1 MLNKTNL
8 LNLCKIAKSK
18 NEPLF
23 GDVATLSAFPFM
35 SEYVANYQKFDRNTM
50 VTRGF
55 FEPIWNLQYEDN
67 EEGVLESFRD
77 DVELLL
83 FKNKTNYEK
92 LYAITL
98 AEYNPLEN
106 YKMVESGKDTTTGSD
121 NQTDAFGA
129 QTKTNEFG
137 ASSESTE
144 YGADT
149 TTQNYGAVST
159 TDNIGGGT
167 DTLQTGSQTK
177 TLAEAVAGFNSSNYN
192 NSQKNTE
199 TNGERTDTS
208 TTGARTNQHSEN
220 ERVDSATRNAHTDTR
235 TAQAKTDTETLSSK
249 SDSHDKT
256 FNSETNHNF
265 TRSGNIGVTTSQQM
279 AQSEIDLWTA
289 FKFFDRIVDDIIVEL
304 CGYSDEGGCE
314 YGF

>member
-1 MLNKTNL
+1 MSSNLNIRDLYNL
-8 LNLCKIAKSK
+8 SK
-18 NEPLF
+18 RKNVPLL
-23 GDVATLSAFPFM
+23 GDSTTLSTFPFM
-35 SEYVANYQKFDRNTM
+35 EEYLANYQMFDRNTA

-55 FEPIWNLQYEDN
+55 FEPLWNLQYEDN
-67 EEGVLESFRD
+67 EDGVLESFRS
-77 DVELLL
+77 DVEFLL
-83 FKNKTNYEK
+83 FKNKKNYEK

-106 YKMVESGKDTTTGSD
+106 YKMVESGKDTTKGTD
-121 NQTDAFGA
+121 NIVDDFGG

-144 YGADT
+144 YGSDT

-167 DTLQTGSQTK
+167 DSVQTGAQTK
-177 TLAEAVAGFNSSNYN
+177 TTEEGIAGFNSSNYN
-192 NSQKNTE
+192 NSQQNTE
-199 TNGERTDTS
+199 INGERTDTS
-208 TTGARTNQHSEN
+208 TIGARVNQHSET
-220 ERVDSATRNAHTDTR
+220 ERVDSATRNAHTDTHSI
-235 TAQAKTDTETLSSK
+235 QAKTDTETMSAK
-249 SDSHDKT
+249 SDTHDKT
-256 FNSETNHNF
+256 FNSETNHDF

>member
-1 MLNKTNL
+1 MSSNLNIRDLYNL
-8 LNLCKIAKSK
+8 SK
-18 NEPLF
+18 RKNVPLL
-23 GDVATLSAFPFM
+23 GDSTTLSTFPFM
-35 SEYVANYQKFDRNTM
+35 EEYLANYQKFDRNTA

-55 FEPIWNLQYEDN
+55 FQPLWNLQYESTD
-67 EEGVLESFRD
+67 EDVLAAFRS
-77 DVELLL
+77 DVEILLL
-83 FKNKTNYEK
+83 KNKKNYEK
-92 LYAITL
+92 LYAITI

-106 YKMVESGKDTTTGSD
+106 YKMVESGKDTTKGTD
-121 NQTDAFGA
+121 NQTDEFGT

-177 TLAEAVAGFNSSNYN
+177 TMAEAVAGFNSSDYN

-208 TTGARTNQHSEN
+208 TTGSRTNQHNEN
-220 ERVDSATRNAHTDTR
+220 ERVDSATRNAHTDTHKS
-235 TAQAKTDTETLSSK
+235 QAKTDTETLSAK
-249 SDSHDKT
+249 SDTHDKT
-256 FNSETNHNF
+256 FNSETNHDF

-279 AQSEIDLWTA
+279 AQSEIDLWAA
-289 FKFFDRIVDDIIVEL
+289 FRFFDRIIDDIVVEL
-304 CGYSDEGGCE
+304 CSYEDEGGCE